1 MSQLV
6 REGTGRN
13 PVSLAPESLLFMY
26 DFFSCS
32 PVFQHEE
39 EFQWAKAGLSCW
51 SPTQGQTQPWKHS
64 RCSASTFFLG
74 GGRCGGSSLWCVAFS
89 YCSTCPVACGILV
102 PRPGIEATTPAL
114 EGGFLTTGPPAEFLQ
129 VLFDICKLTLK
140 HGNSQPLHLQKESN
154 TE

>member
-1 MSQLV
+1 MSELV

-13 PVSLAPESLLFMY
+13 PASLAPESLLFMY
-26 DFFSCS
+26 AFLSCS

-39 EFQWAKAGLSCW
+39 VSVGKGWTLLLKSYSGPD
-51 SPTQGQTQPWKHS
+51 PTMETQQPFSKYFWG
-64 RCSASTFFLG
+64 AVWGFL
-74 GGRCGGSSLWCVAFS
+74 AFS
-89 YCSTCPVACGILV
+89 YCSTCPMACGILV
-102 PRPGIEATTPAL
+102 PRPGIEATAPAL

-129 VLFDICKLTLK
+129 VLFEICKLTLK